1 MYWLRAALSL
11 AVLLYTWKAQHAHR
25 DSTVVDETHN
35 QTYSETFYD
44 EPLLFLTALNTVMK
58 PTKKDLKSKQIS
70 VQTNFLDYIQS
81 RLLSFLEILCYI
93 ISVLPYLYP
102 LYV

>member
-44 EPLLFLTALNTVMK
+44 DPVLFLTTLNTVMK

-70 VQTNFLDYIQS
+70 FQTIFLDYAIS
-81 RLLSFLEILCYI
+81 RLFWLLEILF
-93 ISVLPYLYP
+93 
-102 LYV
+102 